1 MSVELILGPP
11 GTGKTYTLVEKV
23 REYLQNG
30 GHPSK
35 LGMVSFTKKAV
46 EEMLER
52 LCAEFNLEPKDF
64 PYVKTMHALG
74 FAGLGLRTKDIMDKE
89 DYNVIGESLSLNCKG
104 MAATHTE
111 DGLPINSVKGTGA
124 QYLRLIARSR
134 LRKTS
139 LEQEYREAENFDL
152 NFSKLRQLRDT
163 MINYKSTYAKFDY
176 EDMIE
181 VYIETVDPPY
191 LELFIVDEGQDL
203 LPLQWEMQQ
212 KISEKSDHTIIAG
225 DDDQAIHRWA
235 GVDVKLFMNSTK
247 NTTVLNQ
254 SYRLPH
260 EIWALA
266 NRISK
271 RINDRLQKDFE
282 PREPGG
288 EVQTV
293 MHLTDIPLDQG
304 SWTLM
309 ARTNSFAQD
318 LAYELEEMGY
328 FYSLKNK
335 PSVPLDQAKA
345 IHVWRELREGK
356 AVDLARVREFYETVP
371 KQGDFAVVKRGS
383 GKLLDAVPPD
393 GLLTYEELL
402 GEFGLVAPKE
412 RDEYS
417 IVRVGNDMEQYIR
430 SIERRGQDITKP
442 PRIKVS
448 TFHAMKGGED
458 DNCVVYTGSTYR
470 CVEENDPDDEHRAF
484 YVAITRARK
493 RLYLLESNKKYRYIV

>member
-1 MSVELILGPP
+1 
-11 GTGKTYTLVEKV
+11 
-23 REYLQNG
+23 
-30 GHPSK
+30 
-35 LGMVSFTKKAV
+35 
-46 EEMLER
+46 
-52 LCAEFNLEPKDF
+52 
-64 PYVKTMHALG
+64 
-74 FAGLGLRTKDIMDKE
+74 
-89 DYNVIGESLSLNCKG
+89 
-104 MAATHTE
+104 
-111 DGLPINSVKGTGA
+111 
-124 QYLRLIARSR
+124 
-134 LRKTS
+134 
-139 LEQEYREAENFDL
+139 
-152 NFSKLRQLRDT
+152 

-318 LAYELEEMGY
+318 LAYELEDMGY

-402 GEFGLVAPKE
+402 GDFGLVAPKE

-484 YVAITRARK
+484 YVAITRAKK

>member
-1 MSVELILGPP
+1 
-11 GTGKTYTLVEKV
+11 
-23 REYLQNG
+23 
-30 GHPSK
+30 
-35 LGMVSFTKKAV
+35 
-46 EEMLER
+46 
-52 LCAEFNLEPKDF
+52 
-64 PYVKTMHALG
+64 
-74 FAGLGLRTKDIMDKE
+74 
-89 DYNVIGESLSLNCKG
+89 
-104 MAATHTE
+104 
-111 DGLPINSVKGTGA
+111 
-124 QYLRLIARSR
+124 
-134 LRKTS
+134 
-139 LEQEYREAENFDL
+139 
-152 NFSKLRQLRDT
+152 
-163 MINYKSTYAKFDY
+163 MINYKSTYVKFDY

-318 LAYELEEMGY
+318 LAYELEDMGY

-402 GEFGLVAPKE
+402 GDFGLVAP
-412 RDEYS
+412 
-417 IVRVGNDMEQYIR
+417 R
-430 SIERRGQDITKP
+430 S
-442 PRIKVS
+442 
-448 TFHAMKGGED
+448 
-458 DNCVVYTGSTYR
+458 
-470 CVEENDPDDEHRAF
+470 
-484 YVAITRARK
+484 
-493 RLYLLESNKKYRYIV
+493 